1 MTDFTVLNKARQ
13 SGAATSQY
21 ASALL
26 EDLRDSQREVL
37 FVLAKHGPMID
48 EDLVNAC
55 YHDGVTQARSGIR
68 TRRSELED
76 KGRVQ
81 ATGEEGETRAGN
93 PAIMWEAV
101 ISSDKVHEVIEG

>member
-37 FVLAKHGPMID
+37 FVLAKRGPMID
-48 EDLVNAC
+48 QVLVQAC
-55 YHDGVTQARSGIR
+55 YEDGVSQSRSGIR
-68 TRRSELED
+68 TRRKELER
-76 KGRVQ
+76 KGLVE
-81 ATGEEGETRAGN
+81 ATGEKGETRAGN
-93 PAIMWEAV
+93 PANVWEAV
-101 ISSDKVHEVIEG
+101 EAPKTLSDEH